1 MASETAMVQPTN
13 KIVLDSKNLHV
24 QTKKVE
30 TETNV
35 YPGRLVKRGTNDDDI
50 VVDTDNSKVSLGWAG
65 YLNTAKK
72 YRPATVDTIY
82 AQNDQIGV
90 INGPGIILLGSLAS
104 GQNVTKGARLMVTSA
119 GQLSGGT
126 VGTNEIVAIAEES
139 VDASAGAADILV
151 RSLI

>member
-35 YPGRLVKRGTNDDDI
+35 YPGRLVKRGTNDDD
-50 VVDTDNSKVSLGWAG
+50 VVVNTAAGSPMGFVG

-72 YRPATVDTIY
+72 YRPATIATLHAAD
-82 AQNDQIGV
+82 DQVGV
-90 INGPGIILLGSLAS
+90 INGPGIIVLAKLNQ
-104 GQNVTKGARLMVTSA
+104 GANVTKGALLTDA
-119 GQLSGGT
+119 ADGGLSGGT
-126 VGTNEIVAIAEES
+126 AGTHHIYAIAEES
-139 VDASAGAADILV
+139 VDASAAAANILV
-151 RSLI
+151 RSLF

>member
-35 YPGRLVKRGTNDDDI
+35 YPGRLVKRGTNDDD
-50 VVDTDNSKVSLGWAG
+50 VVVNTAASAAVIGFVG

-72 YRPATVDTIY
+72 YRPATIDTLH
-82 AQNDQIGV
+82 AADDQVGI
-90 INGPGIILLGSLAS
+90 INGPGIILLARLAI
-104 GQNVTKGARLMVTSA
+104 GANVTKGAHLTDA
-119 GQLSGGT
+119 ALGDLSGGT
-126 VGTNEIVAIAEES
+126 AGTHQIYAIAEES
-139 VDASAGAADILV
+139 VDASAAAADILV
-151 RSLI
+151 RSLF